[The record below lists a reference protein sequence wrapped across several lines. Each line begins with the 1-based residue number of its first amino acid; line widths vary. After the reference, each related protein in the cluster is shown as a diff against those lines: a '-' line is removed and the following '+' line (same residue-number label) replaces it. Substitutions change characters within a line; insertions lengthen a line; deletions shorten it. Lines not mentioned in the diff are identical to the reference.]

1 MRIPNLNVTQSV
13 TQRIRDLDL
22 QRFKLD
28 QQISTGQKIKY
39 AEDDGSMMSRTIL
52 LDSQKSRLS
61 QYQRNAS
68 YASEFLNAG
77 NMNLEKLREINQRA
91 QEIARVAGSGLN
103 GSGVET
109 YSLELDQLIDETL
122 NRLNSSHRG
131 KTLFGGLELKPDFAH
146 SDIIAEEAELK
157 ILDLNNSSIG
167 APSPNG
173 SRYLKQGDEVVLLAN
188 GREYVVQAKMPEIS
202 DYIVSEDYNKGDL
215 VKVTELTDDA
225 ILIDDAE
232 FSDLGAVL
240 AKLDDKDWSK
250 SKVGDLR
257 DQTAEVFLLDAA
269 QIEQVAISL
278 GNQPNINFFP
288 SSGGYF
294 AIIQKDEGL
303 FLEPVENKVES
314 WQPNKNYTSGDLVQ
328 WGFEYFQ
335 ASTDIQAGEEFSES
349 FWQKVPSET
358 ASNTFLLTEKRNV
371 SYWEAKRDGIN
382 DEKPSTDSNSWLQI
396 NPNDFVS
403 NVSTAT
409 ATNLLRD
416 LINSDAYF
424 LSDFKV
430 YETVDSLAFVRGAR
444 SSTDRHDSELSM
456 SATVNTKGQ
465 LLVQGTVGK
474 SFQSTAE
481 YISAYDSNSYF
492 PEQLDRMVEAKA
504 KSMYPAKDYVELSEE
519 DKNNVWES
527 VKQEK
532 LHWDV
537 AVQNTTTA
545 SGSQIEI
552 SLPEP
557 WKRLGIFQVGDVV
570 EYNGKFW
577 ESTKN
582 ENFNHEPS
590 FVGSE
595 FWREVGSDYNQ
606 PREDWSIKS
615 SGTETR
621 FYFSGPDGK
630 LFSDRSEAF
639 NHTYDLLSNST
650 RTYTNPDDLYEDAE
664 KLVKQIAYPV
674 SRFEASASESNGI
687 VYFDATS
694 QSYRLAALSEGQTE
708 MDGVFLKG
716 SLVEPSSSNI
726 SRGDVVQHRGSFFVV
741 TNILSDEEVNS
752 VIGSEIIQSVDVVGD
767 LSSSIAVGE
776 KIYEESTGRVFLLL
790 GDSLPVEGREV
801 VLQNGIEQPVR
812 QGAYIYDP
820 QTDKYFVAQENVD
833 NASLVDFDD
842 SNSPLVAVNSFSA
855 VQGAEWSID
864 QKYGKGQIVFYNGVY
879 YECQTDGK
887 VDNNGNFIGFDNKDD
902 EELLGPDGNYYYPVV
917 SPSDDFFYQA
927 EDAISR
933 ESFDL
938 RRARGEEIF
947 NNVWLPV
954 SEMVNQVLSF
964 DVNNIEEAS
973 VKIQSAGTAGID
985 ASVKVVTDVNG
996 VVSNLQVEGPGRYF
1010 FPGSVDDVGN
1020 VTIPESYRTAEVIL
1034 PDGESLMA
1042 NIIWGENPNDPG
1054 PYIITGFELL
1064 DSAIMDN
1071 PMGAK
1076 EGDTYSFAAGKRT
1089 FLDRR
1094 DEEGKLLSVTYTGS
1108 ESDAE
1113 FYVGKD
1119 SKISSFLSA
1128 QNNGTAELKNV
1139 INSLIDLRNGLSN
1152 PDIAEMSEVVQLAEK
1167 ELIVQEDSVID
1178 KLGELSSLMVR
1189 METVRAH
1196 DEEYFLEIDQKMAN
1210 DLDVD
1215 LSEAIMQLT
1224 RVSTAYQAAMQV
1236 GAQLL
1241 NTSLLNYL

>member
-1 MRIPNLNVTQSV
+1 MRLPDLNVTQSV

-39 AEDDGSMMSRTIL
+39 AEDDGSMMSRTIR

-77 NMNLEKLREINQRA
+77 NMNLEKLRQINQRA

-173 SRYLKQGDEVVLLAN
+173 SRYLKQGDEVVFLAN

-225 ILIDDAE
+225 ILIDEAE
-232 FSDLGAVL
+232 FSDLGDVL

-358 ASNTFLLTEKRNV
+358 ASNTFLLTEKSNV
-371 SYWEAKRDGIN
+371 SYWEATRDGVN
-382 DEKPSTDSNSWLQI
+382 GEEPSTDSNSWLQI

-403 NVSTAT
+403 NVSTTA

-424 LSDFKV
+424 LSDSKV

-456 SATVNTKGQ
+456 SASVNTKGQ

-1020 VTIPESYRTAEVIL
+1020 VTIPESYRIAEVIL
-1034 PDGESLMA
+1034 PDGESLRA

-1076 EGDTYSFAAGKRT
+1076 EGDTYSFATGKRT
-1089 FLDRR
+1089 FLDHR